1 MKKITILVIV
11 ALLLLIF
18 INPSK
23 TGIISTLNAS
33 AETAQE
39 IINIDLEGEVKYT
52 KYKELLCFLNNGKLS
67 AINENGKEVFSK
79 DIPVENV
86 NLSSDNYIDVLN
98 KNSNKIYSIDDKGE
112 IIFSSETSKDGFLYK
127 SINEYVFVDVIRNNG
142 KEVVKILNE
151 SGWVSKK
158 ITIEGK
164 VTNINPL
171 DENILVS
178 YISITDKVYNNLVVY
193 DSNGN
198 LKSQS
203 KFEGIILDII
213 IMNDNVYLVF
223 DNKIIILDKELN
235 TKIQI
240 DLKDIISISNNKDKI
255 FVKDN
260 EGSIGYIQ
268 DKQYHKI
275 NIKEKN
281 VSIEGMESTYILYS
295 DRTLY
300 NDKLKEIITFE
311 DEIRDVEYINGKSIA
326 VIFNSYIKIFN
337 VE

>member
-79 DIPVENV
+79 EIPVENV

-127 SINEYVFVDVIRNNG
+127 SINEYVFVDVIKSNG
-142 KEVVKILNE
+142 KEVIKILNE

-164 VTNINPL
+164 VANVKPL

-178 YISITDKVYNNLVVY
+178 YISITDKVYNNLIVY

-203 KFEGIILDII
+203 KLEGIILDIL
-213 IMNDNVYLVF
+213 IMNDNVYLVL

-260 EGSIGYIQ
+260 EGSIGYIK
-268 DKQYHKI
+268 DNEYH
-275 NIKEKN
+275 NIKTKEK
-281 VSIEGMESTYILYS
+281 
-295 DRTLY
+295 
-300 NDKLKEIITFE
+300 
-311 DEIRDVEYINGKSIA
+311 
-326 VIFNSYIKIFN
+326 
-337 VE
+337 